1 MALASFKSAKSVV
14 GLSESPI
21 YHYQYSSISETVSNL
36 ARTSQER
43 DERRN
48 LLQRLFLERFKL
60 KPIMDWQSDG
70 VSLFREHS
78 RCLKDLQFVYKA
90 NTVIRGNKPIG
101 IGYPLLFINLADVAN
116 RWSLPF
122 EVEIAGKETDYV
134 SLAAQKMIELCG
146 REEFK
151 DLLNVNTADASFG
164 CPKYLSP
171 TSKIDN
177 LVSITRLR
185 HGRKVC
191 FAEGKKTGGAPQIY
205 GEDWYLREVS
215 GDWTRTTSKE
225 QIITKYQRS
234 ICENEPHEQTE
245 VFTKTKKEREIRIEI
260 RRWKRM
266 LMHSE
271 DGFSMKQAEFDLVSF
286 RVLDAKTGVRVFKE
300 DVCVAVMG
308 LERKKLGLKE
318 IYERFRRRFDLEVTN
333 RFLKQEMFLEAYET
347 PNKENV
353 ENWVLTAQTA
363 MWLLYE
369 AADEVES
376 ISAKWQKY
384 NEPKVKEGAKRTPS
398 QTKKGLERLFLSFEK
413 EPYLPQRCE
422 KGQGRKK
429 GKKLEK
435 RKEYQV
441 EKKERVVK
449 KGKRKDKQQE

>member
-43 DERRN
+43 DERRKA
-48 LLQRLFLERFKL
+48 LQSLCLKHYKFKS
-60 KPIMDWQSDG
+60 IMDWQSDA

-78 RCLKDLQFVYKA
+78 KCLKDLQFVYKA

-101 IGYPLLFINLADVAN
+101 IGYPLLFINLADFAN

-122 EVEIAGKETDYV
+122 EVEIVGKETDYV
-134 SLAAQKMIELCG
+134 SLAGQKMIELCG

-171 TSKIDN
+171 TSQIEN

-191 FAEGKKTGGAPQIY
+191 FAEHKKTGGAPQIY

-215 GDWTRTTSKE
+215 GDWTMKKQE

-234 ICENEPHEQTE
+234 IYENEPSEQTE
-245 VFTKTKKEREIRIEI
+245 VLTQTKKGREIRIEM
-260 RRWKRM
+260 RRWDGM
-266 LMHSE
+266 LMHGE

-318 IYERFRRRFDLEVTN
+318 IYERFRRRFDAGSDES
-333 RFLKQEMFLEAYET
+333 FFET
-347 PNKENV
+347 RDV
-353 ENWVLTAQTA
+353 FR
-363 MWLLYE
+363 
-369 AADEVES
+369 S
-376 ISAKWQKY
+376 I
-384 NEPKVKEGAKRTPS
+384 
-398 QTKKGLERLFLSFEK
+398 
-413 EPYLPQRCE
+413 
-422 KGQGRKK
+422 
-429 GKKLEK
+429 
-435 RKEYQV
+435 
-441 EKKERVVK
+441 
-449 KGKRKDKQQE
+449 